1 MLGRRVGFLVDGSVG
16 GVDALLERRL
26 YRLWCTLRHFVPP
39 AVQLAEDG
47 LGRNGAGECP
57 RSGAADT
64 VGYDHDEEIG
74 RASCRERGEMR
85 EASAVSGENRVNED
99 TMR

>member
-1 MLGRRVGFLVDGSVG
+1 MLGRGVGLLVDGSVG
-16 GVDALLERRL
+16 GVDALLERSL
-26 YRLWCTLRHFVPP
+26 YRLWCPLRHFVPP

-64 VGYDHDEEIG
+64 VGYDHDEGSRMHRNEG
-74 RASCRERGEMR
+74 RRAHRRDVPRFKVG
-85 EASAVSGENRVNED
+85 N
-99 TMR
+99 